1 MKSFV
6 VSFLAVLSSV
16 LGKKYEKSEGIY
28 VLTDKNYDA
37 AVAEF
42 EYLLVY
48 FYAPWCGHCKALGPE
63 FVKAGQLLKER
74 DSLIKLG
81 KVDGTEEEGLLN
93 AKGVTGYPTLKLYRN
108 GELVPYTGGRMAPEI
123 VAWLDKKIG
132 PPALPLESVKE
143 VE

>member
-42 EYLLVY
+42 EYILVY
-48 FYAPWCGHCKALGPE
+48 FYAPW
-63 FVKAGQLLKER
+63 
-74 DSLIKLG
+74 
-81 KVDGTEEEGLLN
+81 
-93 AKGVTGYPTLKLYRN
+93 
-108 GELVPYTGGRMAPEI
+108 
-123 VAWLDKKIG
+123 
-132 PPALPLESVKE
+132 
-143 VE
+143 